1 MCRLTDVCK
10 EITDLAP
17 FEKGWNHL
25 LKDNK
30 LIQYLVLA
38 VPFLEDII
46 ESIINTLLFKFQN
59 KKRFLTDSE
68 DSLLEILKLPDPVVI
83 QEELESQAGQETVN
97 SRNRFTKS
105 LLEQVKWNFILEVR
119 INIMKYKFRALSYL
133 RKVYTIFELNFLSPY
148 RNFFKEHHNDE
159 SITFCD
165 PYKIIWFALSATHSD
180 NLKGELMMEL
190 DHYDANTSFGMLES
204 EHFMAVNNHIRKK
217 DHNSSE
223 SALSQNSQVEIVRED
238 SIASNRD
245 SLEDHTGISEMESRS
260 IESQDSIVK
269 EGLRVKLTP
278 QLEILQDWL
287 FSEEVPFF
295 NKNEYVKQFIA
306 KNEELEM
313 FFRIVLSPLKY
324 PLDPKAKKKYGKLT
338 QHLHPDFKHSRPIDR
353 DWSYKPEKH
362 NVYYLRARRMMIIF
376 LFKPNINCLMSVNKN
391 FVDVFYSVLDE
402 EVWKYP
408 KSRANMDWVFKLMQY
423 FLLIDIAGSMKNII
437 KYHIPYYLMAN
448 IEIFSARLT
457 LTCLLAPGD
466 MLFKIPGN
474 Y

>member
-25 LKDNK
+25 LKDHK
-30 LIQYLVLA
+30 LMRYLVLA

-46 ESIINTLLFKFQN
+46 ETIINTLLFKFQN
-59 KKRFLTDSE
+59 KKRFLKDSE
-68 DSLLEILKLPDPVVI
+68 DSLLEILKLPDPIVI
-83 QEELESQAGQETVN
+83 QEELESQAGQENIN
-97 SRNRFTKS
+97 SQNRFAKS
-105 LLEQVKWNFILEVR
+105 LQEQVKWNFILEVR
-119 INIMKYKFRALSYL
+119 INIMKYKYRALSYL
-133 RKVYTIFELNFLSPY
+133 RKVYTIFELNFLGPY

-165 PYKIIWFALSATHSD
+165 PYKIVWFALNATHSD

-190 DHYDANTSFGMLES
+190 DHYDANTSYSMLES
-204 EHFMAVNNHIRKK
+204 EHYIAVDNHIRKK
-217 DHNSSE
+217 DHNCSE

-245 SLEDHTGISEMESRS
+245 SLEDHTGLSGVESRS
-260 IESQDSIVK
+260 IESEDSILK
-269 EGLRVKLTP
+269 EGLRVKPTL
-278 QLEILQDWL
+278 QLEVLQDWL

-295 NKNEYVKQFIA
+295 NKNEYIKQWIA

-338 QHLHPDFKHSRPIDR
+338 QNLHPDFKHSRPIDH
-353 DWSYKPEKH
+353 DWSYNPEKH

-391 FVDVFYSVLDE
+391 FVDVFYSVLNE

-448 IEIFSARLT
+448 IEIFNARLT
-457 LTCLLAPGD
+457 LTCLLTPGD
-466 MLFKIPGN
+466 MLFKIPEN